1 MSKKA
6 LITYYLFMNSTIK
19 KYLIVSADDFGLTK
33 GINQAIINAY
43 NQGILT
49 STSFL
54 INGFARDEAIEL
66 IKSYKNIDVGLHLTI
81 TQGLPLLKPE
91 YISSIIKNG
100 TFFYPNYK
108 KLFLKMLLKKVN
120 IKDIEKE
127 FRKQLDFAFNAGLNI
142 SHIDTHQHIH
152 PHPSILNLIIK
163 LAIEYNIKAVRLPFL
178 NPLSSLKLIFNKKII
193 NNLTKILVYPLKFYT
208 VKKLSQYKITF
219 PDSLIGYYFTGQL
232 NEKNLLT
239 SLENI
244 KTTFSELI
252 CHPSIHQEHL
262 SLIFPGGYRNFQWQA
277 EYHAL
282 ISEKVKNKI
291 KELNIKLINFKDLI
305 RLKSSP
311 NSISK
316 VNI

>member
-1 MSKKA
+1 MNKK
-6 LITYYLFMNSTIK
+6 F
-19 KYLIVSADDFGLTK
+19 LIVSADDFGLTK
-33 GINQAIINAY
+33 GVNQAIINSFKH
-43 NQGILT
+43 GILT
-49 STSFL
+49 STSL
-54 INGFARDEAIEL
+54 LVNGFAIDDAIKL
-66 IKSYKNIDVGLHLTI
+66 LQSNKGLDVGIHLTV
-81 TQGLPLLKPE
+81 TQGFPLLKSNL
-91 YISSIIKNG
+91 ISSIIANG
-100 TFFYPNYK
+100 NLFYPNYK

-120 IKDIEKE
+120 IKDIERE

-232 NEKNLLT
+232 NEKNLLI

-244 KTTFSELI
+244 KTTYSELI

-262 SLIFPGGYRNFQWQA
+262 SLIFPGGYRKFQWQA
-277 EYHAL
+277 EYQAL
-282 ISEKVKNKI
+282 ISEKVKDKL
-291 KELNIKLINFKDLI
+291 KELNIELINFKDLI
-305 RLKSSP
+305 RLKSSS
-311 NSISK
+311 NSTY
-316 VNI
+316 

>member
-1 MSKKA
+1 MNKK
-6 LITYYLFMNSTIK
+6 F
-19 KYLIVSADDFGLTK
+19 LIVSADDFGLTK
-33 GINQAIINAY
+33 GVNQAIINSFKH
-43 NQGILT
+43 GILT
-49 STSFL
+49 STSL
-54 INGFARDEAIEL
+54 LVNGFAIDDAIKL
-66 IKSYKNIDVGLHLTI
+66 LQSNKGLDVGIHLTV
-81 TQGLPLLKPE
+81 TQGFPLLKSNL
-91 YISSIIKNG
+91 ISSIISNG
-100 TFFYPNYK
+100 NLFYPNYK

-120 IKDIEKE
+120 IKDIERE
-127 FRKQLDFAFNAGLNI
+127 FRKQLDFAFNTGLNI

-232 NEKNLLT
+232 NEKNLLI

-262 SLIFPGGYRNFQWQA
+262 SLIFPGGYRKFQWQA
-277 EYHAL
+277 EYQAL
-282 ISEKVKNKI
+282 ISEKVKNKL

-305 RLKSSP
+305 RLKSSS
-311 NSISK
+311 NSTY
-316 VNI
+316 